1 MKSLVYSR
9 WDGSQGEFSLDA
21 ERALDALSDLMM
33 EGMTA
38 AEALEWMRQYGFQM
52 AGMDFRVMGID
63 EMISELRDQVRSL
76 EQQYRL
82 DLTQDDLSR
91 RFADILRR
99 EHDALRVQQVY

>member
-38 AEALEWMRQYGFQM
+38 AEALEWMRQFGFHR
-52 AGMDFRVMGID
+52 DCP
-63 EMISELRDQVRSL
+63 ISHLGGVHHPGFEIPNL
-76 EQQYRL
+76 
-82 DLTQDDLSR
+82 
-91 RFADILRR
+91 
-99 EHDALRVQQVY
+99 